1 MYKPLLFLILAALGV
16 FVYIWEQTAAVRL
29 EYKVN
34 SLHSQYDMINAE
46 NDSLKFRINS
56 ILALEKMDRIAK
68 EKNLF
73 KPDEKSVVYIE

>member
-1 MYKPLLFLILAALGV
+1 MYKPALFLILTAFGV
-16 FVYIWEQTAAVRL
+16 FVYIWQQTTAVRL

-34 SLHSQYDMINAE
+34 SLHSRYNMIIAE

-68 EKNLF
+68 EKKLF
-73 KPDEKSVVYIE
+73 KPDEKSVVHIE